1 MRGDDWDPLGKGEAA
16 SNGVSRETL
25 ELGGGIER
33 RVLTKHC
40 RDQRRA

>member
-16 SNGVSRETL
+16 SDGVSRKIL
-25 ELGGGIER
+25 QLGGGIQR
-33 RVLTKHC
+33 PVLTQHY